1 MDAALAMP
9 EGTYG
14 AGLRKALAEE
24 RAALAPAPA
33 KDIFNGPAM
42 ELIRW
47 IQGK

>member
-1 MDAALAMP
+1 MDGALAMP

-33 KDIFNGPAM
+33 KVTFNGPAM
-42 ELIRW
+42 KLIRW